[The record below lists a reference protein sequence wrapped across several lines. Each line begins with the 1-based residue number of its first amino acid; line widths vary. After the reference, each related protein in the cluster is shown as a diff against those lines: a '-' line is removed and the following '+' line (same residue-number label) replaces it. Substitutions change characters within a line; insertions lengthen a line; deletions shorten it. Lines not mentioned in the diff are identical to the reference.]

1 MRVNMGLYESIDDL
15 VDEILNESQEK
26 PDGIKKRRPKPF
38 RYINDKKEIKFIL
51 SELSEAE
58 KQRTI
63 MKNPNKTEL
72 FNEEIFKVSM
82 GDIKTIED
90 IIKKHQVSRKIK

>member
-1 MRVNMGLYESIDDL
+1 MGLYESIDDL

-38 RYINDKKEIKFIL
+38 RYINDKKEIKSI
-51 SELSEAE
+51 LSEAE